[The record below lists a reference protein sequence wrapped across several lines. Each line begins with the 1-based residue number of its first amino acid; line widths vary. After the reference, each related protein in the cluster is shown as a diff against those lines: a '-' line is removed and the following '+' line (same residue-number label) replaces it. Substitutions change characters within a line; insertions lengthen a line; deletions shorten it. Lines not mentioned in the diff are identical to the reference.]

1 MRSQYDGVRRIVS
14 WRLSSNAAGMPPL
27 TVQTQLEA
35 ELLALEGARESP
47 LSESTKRELLLS
59 ESAWW
64 IDYYGPTE
72 TRLAS

>member
-1 MRSQYDGVRRIVS
+1 MVGVCGRRGPN
-14 WRLSSNAAGMPPL
+14 RLVAAELERRWNAAL

-35 ELLALEGARESP
+35 ELLAMEGARERP

-64 IDYYGPTE
+64 IDYYGPME